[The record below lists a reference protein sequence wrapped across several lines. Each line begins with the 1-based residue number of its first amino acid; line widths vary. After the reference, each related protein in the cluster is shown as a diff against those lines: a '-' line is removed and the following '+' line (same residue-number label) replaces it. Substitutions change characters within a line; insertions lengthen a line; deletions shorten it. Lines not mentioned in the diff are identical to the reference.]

1 MPPSSTA
8 AAPDKIAIQ
17 AGGKKPI
24 RSCGQGFIAACRA
37 ACRPPPRLIAQAM
50 SPNEPAQRSAMSAD
64 EMPKAQEVAI
74 LRKRCFV
81 QMTGYEPVGPERQ
94 HQRFVREMARFQKAW
109 NVQGKVTPPRLSPD
123 GSVASWTV
131 ETSGPN
137 WRVVTDFHWFRW
149 DDFVVAD
156 GKRSDWLRFA
166 LGIAALMEF
175 ILTGTVIRYFVI
187 AWRYGAFFLFPLLY
201 LVGMTWLS
209 IGLVRFAVGHL
220 GLPYPFVIA
229 PLLWLALFIAL
240 RFTFGRFIQIGYA
253 LDDWYFARD
262 FIHRVRLELEAR
274 LDRLA
279 HELVRL
285 VREADADEIV
295 VDGHRLGAPL
305 SLTVVDRAL
314 RLDPQLGAGKVLHLV
329 SSGSSLLKVA
339 LHPAAGWL
347 CEAVARVANA
357 PSIYWVEYQA
367 LVDIIN
373 VYKVDPV
380 VALGLPFAGK
390 PLVRIIRIRMMV
402 EEETYRH
409 FRLNFLRI
417 HRQAVM
423 GNERRYFY
431 DYYMLC
437 CGPIALAD
445 RVENPDRAVAAFGDD
460 GAVIALL
467 AGDTTSIPSEAIP

>member
-1 MPPSSTA
+1 
-8 AAPDKIAIQ
+8 
-17 AGGKKPI
+17 
-24 RSCGQGFIAACRA
+24 
-37 ACRPPPRLIAQAM
+37 
-50 SPNEPAQRSAMSAD
+50 
-64 EMPKAQEVAI
+64 MPKALV
-74 LRKRCFV
+74 RKRCFV
-81 QMTGYEPVGPERQ
+81 QMTGYEPVGPEHQ
-94 HQRFVREMARFQKAW
+94 HRRFIREMARFQKAW
-109 NVQGKVTPPRLSPD
+109 NVQGTVSPPKLTAD
-123 GSVASWTV
+123 GAVASWTI
-131 ETSGPN
+131 ECFGPN

-175 ILTGTVIRYFVI
+175 ILTGTVVRYFVV

-201 LVGMTWLS
+201 LVGMAWLS
-209 IGLVRFAVGHL
+209 IGVTRFAVGHL
-220 GLPYPFVIA
+220 GWPYPMIMA
-229 PLLWLALFIAL
+229 PLLWLAIFIAV
-240 RFTFGRFIQIGYA
+240 RWTFGRFIHIGYA

-262 FIHRVRLELEAR
+262 FIHRVRPELEAR

-285 VREADADEIV
+285 VRETDADEIV
-295 VDGHRLGAPL
+295 VDGHSLGAPL
-305 SLTVVDRAL
+305 ALTVVDRAL
-314 RLDPQLGAGKVLHLV
+314 RLDPQLCAGKVLHLV

-347 CEAVARVANA
+347 REAVGRVANT

-402 EEETYRH
+402 EEATYRH

-445 RVENPDRAVAAFGDD
+445 RVANPDQAVAAFGED
-460 GAVIALL
+460 GAFVTRL
-467 AGDTTSIPSEAIP
+467 ASDVAPISNEAIP